1 MRRLVA
7 YHCSM
12 QGDRTVAR
20 FARTG
25 WILMEHRLE
34 SNITVPQAELDEF
47 CRRHHIRKL
56 AFFGSV
62 LRDDFRPNESDI
74 DVLVWFDRE
83 QRIGYFKLIG
93 MEAELSRMLGR
104 KVDLRTPEE
113 LSRFFRDE
121 VVENAEVRFAA

>member
-1 MRRLVA
+1 MNTL
-7 YHCSM
+7 
-12 QGDRTVAR
+12 
-20 FARTG
+20 
-25 WILMEHRLE
+25 LE
-34 SNITVPQAELDEF
+34 ERITVPQAELEEF
-47 CRRHHIRKL
+47 CRRNHIRKL

-62 LRDDFRPNESDI
+62 LREDFRPAESDI

-83 QRIGYFKLIG
+83 QRIGYFKLIE

-121 VVENAEVRFAA
+121 VLENAEVRFAA